1 MFNLYLQYEYWF
13 AASQLFLAMLGMGAT
28 MTLRDF
34 QDVVREP
41 KSFGIGTAMQ
51 LLLVPLLTFGF
62 IYALGITGA
71 LAVGLAICAAIP
83 GGTVS
88 NIFTLL
94 ARGNVALS
102 IAITAVTTVACLVTT
117 PIVLSLLIAQY
128 MPPQFQMPIGRIAF
142 EIGICLLA
150 PLVLGMVIYHF
161 NRDRAGV
168 FSKWC
173 IRSSLFI
180 ILIIVVGSLGS
191 GRLNLQ
197 AFGLDNILVMLAF
210 IALLTL
216 VGWFSPRILGLSRRD
231 TTAIGMEI
239 TVRSTNLGLL
249 IKAVL
254 FPAVVGV
261 ADPWGDTIL
270 FAVLLYG
277 GLMLL
282 ISTGL
287 IGWQRYSLKNDTALL

>member
-1 MFNLYLQYEYWF
+1 
-13 AASQLFLAMLGMGAT
+13 
-28 MTLRDF
+28 
-34 QDVVREP
+34 
-41 KSFGIGTAMQ
+41 
-51 LLLVPLLTFGF
+51 
-62 IYALGITGA
+62 
-71 LAVGLAICAAIP
+71 
-83 GGTVS
+83 
-88 NIFTLL
+88 
-94 ARGNVALS
+94 
-102 IAITAVTTVACLVTT
+102 
-117 PIVLSLLIAQY
+117 
-128 MPPQFQMPIGRIAF
+128 
-142 EIGICLLA
+142 
-150 PLVLGMVIYHF
+150 
-161 NRDRAGV
+161 
-168 FSKWC
+168 
-173 IRSSLFI
+173 
-180 ILIIVVGSLGS
+180 
-191 GRLNLQ
+191 
-197 AFGLDNILVMLAF
+197 MLAF